1 MSLRNTFK
9 AAQSPDPIPN
19 DILKEKNL
27 NESSTNEKGK
37 SYVWAPI
44 DKLGP
49 WGRWFRHT
57 LLDGILVGTPV
68 LLTIQ
73 RHRTPKMTSLMRVLS
88 FLGTEDF
95 YVMLYFF
102 LLWMVDARLGRLFML
117 LMGSCFYIAGFFK
130 TLLALPRPPSPPI
143 VPLEN
148 AYDWALPSHH
158 SLLGVVLPWYIWLYA
173 HIHFEMTNLQM
184 AAVVTL
190 IVLWSFGVLFSR
202 LYLGVHSPADI
213 VCGGIIGVIVLCLW
227 MLVDDYVD
235 MYISQ
240 PDIEPQLRLFAAM
253 FLLMYVHPIATRG
266 TPSFTDTV
274 VLCGVMVAQILQ
286 RSQRTRLIGNPS
298 LLESNPNISAIG
310 FLTSWILRL
319 IIGVVSVGVFKVIL
333 KAIIKP
339 IYLFGFRMAGLPTFS
354 SSLIKKTLPKH
365 SRHYTKDFKIPPIQL
380 SEEAM
385 LFDELEYEVNEDG
398 EEMLLQ
404 SSTTSNDQ
412 KQKSAQDEKPT
423 SKKTS
428 SKQSSTSQ
436 QGESHEGRSYSEI
449 LWTLCFRSLP
459 GMKVRKEWD
468 IDIPVG
474 FTIYTML
481 TYMATELLPQLF
493 NVLNI

>member
-9 AAQSPDPIPN
+9 ASQSIDSIQKDVCKEKHLHDSTSN
-19 DILKEKNL
+19 KLKEN
-27 NESSTNEKGK
+27 

-73 RHRTPKMTSLMRVLS
+73 RHRNPKLTSLMRVLS

-95 YVMLYFF
+95 YTVLYFF
-102 LLWMVDARLGRLFML
+102 LLWMVDARLGRLFGL
-117 LMGSCFYIAGFFK
+117 LMGTCFYIAGFFK
-130 TLLALPRPPSPPI
+130 TLLCLPRPPSPPI

-173 HIHFEMTNLQM
+173 HIHFEMTSFQM
-184 AAVVTL
+184 ALVVTL
-190 IVLWSFGVLFSR
+190 IVLWSFGVLLSR

-240 PDIEPQLRLFAAM
+240 QDIEPQLRVFAAM

-274 VLCGVMVAQILQ
+274 VLCGVMSAIIIQ
-286 RSQRTRLIGNPS
+286 RSQRTRLMGNPS
-298 LLESNPNISAIG
+298 LLESHPNVSV
-310 FLTSWILRL
+310 FSFVQSWIIRL
-319 IIGVVSVGVFKVIL
+319 LIGVVSVGVLKVIL
-333 KAIIKP
+333 KAVIKP
-339 IYLFGFRMAGLPTFS
+339 LFLLGFRIAGLPTFS
-354 SSLIKKTLPKH
+354 SSSIKKSLPKH

-380 SEEAM
+380 SDEAM
-385 LFDELEYEVNEDG
+385 LFDELDYEVNEDG
-398 EEMLLQ
+398 EEMHLQ
-404 SSTTSNDQ
+404 SSEASNGSNSTSE
-412 KQKSAQDEKPT
+412 S
-423 SKKTS
+423 SKTS
-428 SKQSSTSQ
+428 SKNSKHMPR
-436 QGESHEGRSYSEI
+436 EENHEPRSYSEI

-474 FTIYTML
+474 FLIYTAL
-481 TYMATELLPQLF
+481 TYVAAEILPRLF
-493 NVLNI
+493 EYLNV